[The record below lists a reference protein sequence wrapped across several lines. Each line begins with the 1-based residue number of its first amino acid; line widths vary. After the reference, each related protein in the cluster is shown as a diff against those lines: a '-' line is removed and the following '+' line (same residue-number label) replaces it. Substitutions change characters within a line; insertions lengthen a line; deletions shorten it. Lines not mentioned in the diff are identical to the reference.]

1 MSLGTLCAS
10 VQTQRST
17 VSQAV
22 PVLLEG
28 CHKCLGNIQ
37 SVPGLKRCESTPAI
51 LGPAG
56 SVQYVSQAVPV
67 LLEGCRDGN
76 ANVRQCSVYGLG
88 VLAEHRPEH
97 FRPIAG
103 EAVARMLEMLAAP
116 GSRCGAA
123 GGAGPD
129 A

>member
-1 MSLGTLCAS
+1 MSLGTFRVS
-10 VQTQRST
+10 VQTERSDA
-17 VSQAV
+17 SQAV

-28 CHKCLGNIQ
+28 CRDCLNNACQ
-37 SVPGLKRCESTPAI
+37 REAEKLNPVFM
-51 LGPAG
+51 GPAG
-56 SVQYVSQAVPV
+56 SAQYVSQAVPV

-116 GSRCGAA
+116 GSRY
-123 GGAGPD
+123 
-129 A
+129 

>member
-1 MSLGTLCAS
+1 M
-10 VQTQRST
+10 QTIWMI
-17 VSQAV
+17 A
-22 PVLLEG
+22 
-28 CHKCLGNIQ
+28 
-37 SVPGLKRCESTPAI
+37 STPVPPSRMLA
-51 LGPAG
+51 PAG
-56 SVQYVSQAVPV
+56 SAQYVGQAVPV

-123 GGAGPD
+123 HLSEPA
-129 A
+129 